1 MPKPFSEDTQ
11 TFEERLE
18 ENSTMSSC
26 LFHTFFL
33 SFLDGRKP
41 NDKYQHH
48 ISGVL
53 RPHQDSGYDIICCVS
68 KIVIDIAELWEYAI
82 LVKEN

>member
-1 MPKPFSEDTQ
+1 
-11 TFEERLE
+11 
-18 ENSTMSSC
+18 MSSC

-68 KIVIDIAELWEYAI
+68 NTVINITEP
-82 LVKEN
+82 